1 MIFLKTTQDRAVYFY
16 IGFLVYFTVF
26 LHNDFLKYQSLKINE
41 DISLTVIV
49 NLSLLRKQFLG
60 FPSGLDGKKSIC
72 NVGDLGSILAWEDL
86 LEQSMATLSNSL
98 LFPGKSPWIDEPGKL
113 QSMGLQRVGYDR
125 VAEHSTQ
132 HSSGKNEKTR

>member
-16 IGFLVYFTVF
+16 IGILVYFTVF

-86 LEQSMATLSNSL
+86 LEQSMATLSNIL
-98 LFPGKSPWIDEPGKL
+98 YYFLENPHG
-113 QSMGLQRVGYDR
+113 
-125 VAEHSTQ
+125 
-132 HSSGKNEKTR
+132 